1 MPDEMNMPHRRI
13 LVIDDNRAIHD
24 DFRKI
29 LCPQVDGAQAL
40 AEAKALLFGAAPAPA
55 QPAGFQIDPAYQGQE
70 GLALVQQ
77 SLKKNQPYA
86 MAFVDVRMP
95 PGWDGI
101 ETIARIWEE
110 YPDLQVVVCTAY
122 SDYSLEDILKRL
134 GQSDRLVILKKPFDN
149 IEVLQ
154 LAYALTEK
162 WQLLQKAKAKTEELE
177 RRVSERTN
185 ELRMANEKLVTEMLH
200 RTQAEESL
208 RHAQKMEAVGQLAG
222 GIAHDFNNL
231 LTIIRGYTCCLL
243 EDERLDPNAHE
254 SLQQVDGAA
263 QRAANL
269 TRQLLTFSRKQ
280 VMQPEDLDLN
290 EVIEQVAQML
300 DRVLGEDIAVEIVAA
315 EELPGVHADRAMIE
329 QIILNLAVNARDAMP
344 NGGRLLIQTDALEL
358 HEEEI
363 RGRAKARAGRFA
375 CLSVTDSGCGIAS
388 EIMPHLFEPFFTTK
402 EVGKGTGLGLATVFG
417 IVQQHK
423 GWIEVESE
431 SGHGATF
438 RIFLPVH
445 VPSAKAPAPT
455 ALAPKT
461 AGGSETILL
470 VEDEPILRALM
481 RTVLQHYGY
490 RVYTASSGVEAL
502 QVWAEHALEIEL
514 LLTDMVMPGGV
525 SGRELARKLQ
535 VDKPGLKV
543 IYSSGYSRELLS
555 PESGLQE
562 GFNFLPKPYTPE
574 KLVTVVRQCLE
585 PARHSTPVAASIG

>member
-1 MPDEMNMPHRRI
+1 MNIPNRRI
-13 LVIDDNRAIHD
+13 LVVDDNRAIHD
-24 DFRKI
+24 DFQKI

-55 QPAGFQIDPAYQGQE
+55 QRAGFQIDSAYQGQE
-70 GLALVQQ
+70 GFALVQQ
-77 SLKKNQPYA
+77 SLKKNEPYA

-122 SDYSLEDILKRL
+122 SDYSLEEILKRL

-162 WQLLQKAKAKTEELE
+162 WQLLQEAKAKTDELE
-177 RRVSERTN
+177 RRVSERTD
-185 ELRMANEKLVTEMLH
+185 ELRIANEKLVTEMLH
-200 RTQAEESL
+200 RAQVEESL
-208 RHAQKMEAVGQLAG
+208 RQSQKMEAVGQLAG

-243 EDERLDPNAHE
+243 EDENLDPDAHE

-280 VMQPEDLDLN
+280 VMQPENLDLN
-290 EVIEQVAQML
+290 DVIEQVAKML
-300 DRVLGEDIAVEIVAA
+300 DRVLGEDIALEILTAP
-315 EELPGVHADRAMIE
+315 ELPGVHADRAMIE

-344 NGGRLLIQTDALEL
+344 NGGRLLLHTAALEL
-358 HEEEI
+358 NDEEI
-363 RGRAKARAGRFA
+363 RGHAKARAGRFA
-375 CLSVTDSGCGIAS
+375 CLSVTDSGCGMAS
-388 EIMPHLFEPFFTTK
+388 EILPHLFEPFFTTK
-402 EVGKGTGLGLATVFG
+402 EVGKGTGLGLATVYG

-423 GWIEVESE
+423 GWIEVESAP
-431 SGHGATF
+431 GHGATF
-438 RIFLPVH
+438 RIFLPAH
-445 VPSAKAPAPT
+445 LHPAKTPAPT
-455 ALAPKT
+455 ALAPK
-461 AGGSETILL
+461 ASGGSETILL

-502 QVWAEHALEIEL
+502 KVWSEHALEIEL

-525 SGRELARKLQ
+525 SGRELAKKLQ
-535 VDKPGLKV
+535 ADKPGLKV
-543 IYSSGYSRELLS
+543 IYSSGYSLELLN

-574 KLVTVVRQCLE
+574 KLATVVRQCLE
-585 PARHSTPVAASIG
+585 QARHSTPVAASLG